1 MNKLS
6 IKLSIKLSNKLSI
19 MSSILMISGV
29 AQAEYRAYQYL
40 VKTNDPYA
48 VATKAKSQY
57 IVSTLNPQ
65 NYKSYHGG
73 SLITVDLVRTWIC
86 SGYTGRGQK
95 VCDHPY
101 DKEIP
106 VNE

>member
-1 MNKLS
+1 M
-6 IKLSIKLSNKLSI
+6 IKLLIIASIF
-19 MSSILMISGV
+19 MISDTSR
-29 AQAEYRAYQYL
+29 AEYRAYQYI
-40 VKTNDPYA
+40 VKSNDPYA

-73 SLITVDLVRTWIC
+73 SFVTVDLLRTWIC
-86 SGYTGRGQK
+86 PGYTGRGQK
-95 VCDHPY
+95 ICDHPY

-106 VNE
+106 ANE